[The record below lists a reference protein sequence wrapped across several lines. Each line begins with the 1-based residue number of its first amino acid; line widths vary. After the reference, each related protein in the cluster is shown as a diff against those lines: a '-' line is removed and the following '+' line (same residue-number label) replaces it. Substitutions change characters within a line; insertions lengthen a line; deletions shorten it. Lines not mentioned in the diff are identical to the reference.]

1 MVLSRCTPRERSH
14 GFTLIELLVVIAIIA
29 VLIGLLLPAVQK
41 VREAANR
48 MSCSNNLKQIG
59 LACHNFHDTYG
70 YFPKSGFTLNPA
82 RQPPAPDAV
91 VLPYIYRTQQGGDGY
106 RGMGRPDRKLQEQP
120 GSLFYMILPYMEQEN
135 AYKAQPSNGFPDFGV
150 AVKAYI
156 CPSRGRQQPQEAP
169 AFDDNWN
176 VGRIDFHVP
185 PEIPNR
191 FCKTDYAAN
200 RGVSPTGLVGT
211 NPANAPKNFASI
223 TDGTSNTLL
232 VGEKAMDPTAYNTG
246 TWWYD
251 EPAMS
256 GGIAGTSRQGRQ
268 LFQDQIQPDPMTIAA
283 FFTLDGG
290 TWGSAHPGIV
300 QFVFCDGS
308 VRGIKLS
315 ISQADMEWLLSPND
329 GHVVTL
335 D

>member
-1 MVLSRCTPRERSH
+1 MILSRRPHRGRGR

-29 VLIGLLLPAVQK
+29 ILIGLLLPAVQK

-59 LACHNFHDTYG
+59 LACHNFHDNYG
-70 YFPKSGFTLNPA
+70 HFPKSGFGLNPA
-82 RQPPAPDAV
+82 HAPPAPDAA

-106 RGMGRPDRKLQEQP
+106 RGMGRPDRKPQEQP

-135 AYKAQPSNGFPDFGV
+135 AYRAQASNGFPDYGV
-150 AVKAYI
+150 AVKNYL
-156 CPSRGRQQPQEAP
+156 CPSRGRDQPQAAP
-169 AFDDNWN
+169 ASDSNWN

-185 PEIPNR
+185 PQIPNR

-200 RGVSPTGLVGT
+200 RGVSPTGVT
-211 NPANAPKNFASI
+211 ASPKRFADI

-232 VGEKAMDPTAYNTG
+232 VGEKAMDPSAYNTG
-246 TWWYD
+246 TWWWD
-251 EPAMS
+251 EPAMA
-256 GGIAGTSRQGRQ
+256 GGVGGTSRQGRF
-268 LFQDQIQPDPMTIAA
+268 LFQDHIQPDPMTTAG
-283 FFTLDGG
+283 FFTLDGTG

-308 VRGIKLS
+308 VRGIKPS
-315 ISQADMEWLLSPND
+315 ISFTDMEWLLSPND

>member
-1 MVLSRCTPRERSH
+1 MRSVPLPSRRA
-14 GFTLIELLVVIAIIA
+14 FTLIELLVVIAIIA

-48 MSCSNNLKQIG
+48 MSCSNSLKQIG

-70 YFPKSGFTLNPA
+70 SFPKSGFGLTTGHT
-82 RQPPAPDAV
+82 PPAPDAV
-91 VLPYIYRTQQGGDGY
+91 VLPYVYRTQQGSDGY
-106 RGMGRPDRKLQEQP
+106 RGLGRPDRKLKEQP
-120 GSLFYMILPYMEQEN
+120 GSLFYLILPYMEQEN
-135 AYKAQPSNGFPDFGV
+135 AYRAQPSNGFPDYGV
-150 AVKAYI
+150 AVKNYL
-156 CPSRGRQQPQEAP
+156 CPSRGRQQPQVAP
-169 AFDDNWN
+169 ASDSQWN
-176 VGRIDFHVP
+176 VGQIDFHVP
-185 PEIPNR
+185 REIPNR

-200 RGVSPTGLVGT
+200 RGVSPTGLT
-211 NPANAPKNFASI
+211 TAPKSFADI

-232 VGEKAMDPTAYNTG
+232 VGEKAMDPSAYNTG

-251 EPAMS
+251 EPAMV
-256 GGIAGTSRQGRQ
+256 GGVGGTSRQGRR
-268 LFQDQIQPDPMTIAA
+268 LFQDQIQPDPATTAG
-283 FFTLDGG
+283 FFTLDSG

-308 VRGIKLS
+308 VRGLKLTLTVTE
-315 ISQADMEWLLSPND
+315 MEWLLSPND